1 MSSTGKTVFI
11 RVIICL
17 EIFLLISSTMGDYRD
32 FRDNG
37 KKRFCGR
44 MLTDSLALLCNG
56 EYEAIIHPSKRSG
69 KNK

>member
-1 MSSTGKTVFI
+1 MIV

-17 EIFLLISSTMGDYRD
+17 EIFSFMTSAMCDFRD

-37 KKRFCGR
+37 NKRFCGR
-44 MLTDSLALLCNG
+44 MLTDSLALLCDG

-69 KNK
+69 KPLFFYV